1 MLIGL
6 RKLVTTFQPMFR
18 THRNVGYEI
27 PQLETPPRK
36 TMKGFT
42 ASLTASRLEETLVFY
57 MTPEAGS
64 RNEVDDNSEKSG
76 PVSTKTA
83 DHIAERTTP
92 LTALT
97 EN

>member
-1 MLIGL
+1 MFIGL

-18 THRNVGYEI
+18 THWNVGYEI

-36 TMKGFT
+36 AMKGFAT
-42 ASLTASRLEETLVFY
+42 SLTASRLEETLAFY

-64 RNEVDDNSEKSG
+64 RNETDDNSEKSG
-76 PVSTKTA
+76 AVSAKTA
-83 DHIAERTTP
+83 DHIAERTAP
-92 LTALT
+92 LAALT